1 MVMNPTVRMGRLRP
15 REFNYLP
22 VSVQLASGRAGIRT
36 QAAVSPRL
44 QRVSPL
50 KGRILLVRFIG
61 SVLGTL
67 RGSVRACYI
76 IISPSPP
83 YYFISL
89 TIRAE
94 QPLLGGEG
102 AWGLRA
108 TGCS

>member
-67 RGSVRACYI
+67 GLSRSVLQ
-76 IISPSPP
+76 
-83 YYFISL
+83 YYFPL
-89 TIRAE
+89 TPI
-94 QPLLGGEG
+94 LLYFVHHT
-102 AWGLRA
+102 R
-108 TGCS
+108 

>member
-1 MVMNPTVRMGRLRP
+1 MNPTLRMGKLRP
-15 REFNYLP
+15 REFSYRP
-22 VSVQLASGRAGIRT
+22 VSMQLASGRAGIRT
-36 QAAVSPRL
+36 QAPVAPRL

-50 KGRILLVRFIG
+50 KGRSLLVRFIG

-67 RGSVRACYI
+67 RGSVGACCV

-83 YYFISL
+83 SYFISF